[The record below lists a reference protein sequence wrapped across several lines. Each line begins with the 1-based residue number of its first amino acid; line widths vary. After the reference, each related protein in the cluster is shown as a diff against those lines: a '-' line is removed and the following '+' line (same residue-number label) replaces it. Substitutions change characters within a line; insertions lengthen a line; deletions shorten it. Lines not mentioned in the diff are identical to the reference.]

1 MGNEQQ
7 GGTSHHFII
16 NNSNDKNNQQE
27 KLSPSWTKHEQIST
41 EKPSWQ
47 IARDISIDN
56 MSRKATK
63 LSLKPGI
70 YHFFLKSLT

>member
-7 GGTSHHFII
+7 GGTSHHFIM

-27 KLSPSWTKHEQIST
+27 KLSPSGTKHERIST

-70 YHFFLKSLT
+70 YITFF